1 MELKLV
7 HEDLRR
13 ALYEFGEGGTW
24 KVAKYLEVKQEC
36 TLGDHYHKNK
46 DELFLLV
53 KGGGILQ
60 TMDMDTKLQNTSI
73 LMAPR
78 SFLISRNTLHTI
90 SLYEGSVLMC
100 LASELHDPSDDHK
113 LQ

>member
-13 ALYEFGEGGTW
+13 TLYEFGQGGNW
-24 KVAKYLEVKQEC
+24 KVCKYIEVKQDC

-53 KGGGILQ
+53 RGRGILQ
-60 TMDMDTKLQNTSI
+60 TMDMNTKLQSTLVLI
-73 LMAPR
+73 APR
-78 SFLISRNTLHTI
+78 SFLILRNTLHTI
-90 SLYEGSVLMC
+90 ALCEGSTLIC
-100 LASELHDPSDDHK
+100 LSSELHDPSDDYK
-113 LQ
+113 LE

>member
-1 MELKLV
+1 MELRLV
-7 HEDLRR
+7 HEDVRR
-13 ALYEFGEGGTW
+13 TLYELGEGGVW
-24 KVAKYLEVKQEC
+24 KVVKYIEVKQDC
-36 TLGDHYHKNK
+36 ILGDHYHKNK

-60 TMDMDTKLQNTSI
+60 TMDMDTKLQNASI

-100 LASELHDPSDDHK
+100 LASELHDPSDDYK